1 MTFLDLSDVFVGST
15 DDGHTFVVLNR
26 RVRGADKTLTEAGF
40 HRQAH
45 PGRTL
50 YLLPPGLPE
59 EANERVGTA
68 TDGLLAHTHD
78 LVDLSWTTRWDP
90 DRPDS
95 AADLHVQFLSGTV
108 VLTPKSTATRT
119 LLSQHTDLASAADGS
134 FRPQTGLDQRR
145 QLAIVTAIETHAFMH
160 SLKVHIDLGI
170 PTPSEI
176 PAGTRHRT
184 QTATATG
191 VPTPTTVRR
200 RPR

>member
-40 HRQAH
+40 HRQDH

-59 EANERVGTA
+59 EANTRVGIA

-95 AADLHVQFLSGTV
+95 AADLHVQFVSGTV
-108 VLTPKSTATRT
+108 TLTPKSATARS
-119 LLSQHTDLASAADGS
+119 LLSQHTGLAPAADGS

-145 QLAIVTAIETHAFMH
+145 QLAIVTAIETHAYMH

-170 PTPSEI
+170 PTPSQI

-191 VPTPTTVRR
+191 VPTSTTVRR